1 MSKSLK
7 LIAGVT
13 GVADPEPTETQP
25 GKPGKPGKPARKG
38 SVEERMYHEIY
49 DAIMEHRLPPRT
61 KLTEHSL
68 CEIYATARHTVR
80 KVLSHLAADGMVDL
94 EPNRGAFIASPSTD
108 EAHDMF
114 ELRQML
120 ERAVLDKLAAMP
132 DVKTVIAPLRKMVAS
147 ERQAFLTHDRPKW
160 IRLSAEFHTAL
171 AELSGNALLVNM
183 MRRLVS
189 RTTLMIASVEAP
201 GNNACSFD
209 EHEEILD
216 ALEQGDAALAQS
228 RMAHHLGACA
238 DRVQPDEPGSF
249 DLRSVLG
256 RST

>member
-1 MSKSLK
+1 MSKNLK
-7 LIAGVT
+7 LIAAAEDAT
-13 GVADPEPTETQP
+13 TLAESPR
-25 GKPGKPGKPARKG
+25 PARKG

-80 KVLSHLAADGMVDL
+80 KVLSRLAADGMVDL

-114 ELRQML
+114 ELRQMM
-120 ERAVLDKLAAMP
+120 ERAVLEKIAGMRDSRAA
-132 DVKTVIAPLRKMVAS
+132 VAPLRKMVAA
-147 ERQAFLTHDRPKW
+147 ERQAFLSHDRPTW

-216 ALEQGDAALAQS
+216 ALEQGDAALAQA

-238 DRVQPDEPGSF
+238 DRVQPDEPGNF

>member
-1 MSKSLK
+1 MPKSLK
-7 LIAGVT
+7 LIATNEAEAASAEAPV
-13 GVADPEPTETQP
+13 
-25 GKPGKPGKPARKG
+25 RRG
-38 SVEERMYHEIY
+38 SVEDRMYHEIY

-68 CEIYATARHTVR
+68 CDIYATARHTVR
-80 KVLSHLAADGMVDL
+80 KVLARLAADGLVDL
-94 EPNRGAFIASPSTD
+94 QPNRGAFIASPSTD

-120 ERAVLDKLAAMP
+120 ERAVLEKLAARR
-132 DVKTVIAPLRKMVAS
+132 DVGAVIAPVRAMVGR
-147 ERQAFLTHDRPKW
+147 ERQAFLDNERPRW

-171 AELSGNALLVNM
+171 AELSGNALLVTM

-209 EHEEILD
+209 EHEAILD
-216 ALEQGDAALAQS
+216 ALERGDAALAQS

-238 DRVQPDEPGSF
+238 DRVQPDEPGNF

-256 RST
+256 KQS

>member
-1 MSKSLK
+1 MSKPLK
-7 LIAGVT
+7 LIPSAAAELAP
-13 GVADPEPTETQP
+13 AD
-25 GKPGKPGKPARKG
+25 KPARRG

-61 KLTEHSL
+61 KLTEQSL

-80 KVLSHLAADGMVDL
+80 KVLSRLAADGMVDL
-94 EPNRGAFIASPSTD
+94 EPNRGAFIASPSTS

-120 ERAVLDKLAAMP
+120 ERAVLEKLASRP
-132 DVKTVIAPLRKMVAS
+132 DVKQTIAPLRAMVAE
-147 ERQAFLTHDRPKW
+147 ERKAFLTHQRPRW

-171 AELSGNALLVNM
+171 AGLSGNALLVDM

-216 ALEQGDAALAQS
+216 ALEQGDAALAQT

-238 DRVQPDEPGSF
+238 DRVEPETPGNF

>member
-7 LIAGVT
+7 LIAGANDT
-13 GVADPEPTETQP
+13 AAPTEI
-25 GKPGKPGKPARKG
+25 KPARKG

-61 KLTEHSL
+61 KLTELSL

-80 KVLSHLAADGMVDL
+80 KVLAHLAADGMVDL

-120 ERAVLDKLAAMP
+120 ERAVLEKLAGMR
-132 DVKTVIAPLRKMVAS
+132 DVKRVIAPLRKMVEA
-147 ERQAFLTHDRPKW
+147 EREAFRTNARPKW

-171 AELSGNALLVNM
+171 AELSGNALLVTM

-238 DRVQPDEPGSF
+238 DRVQPDEPGNF

-256 RST
+256 HST

>member
-1 MSKSLK
+1 MSKNLK
-7 LIAGVT
+7 LIAGSEEAT
-13 GVADPEPTETQP
+13 ATPPR
-25 GKPGKPGKPARKG
+25 PARKG

-80 KVLSHLAADGMVDL
+80 KVLAHLAADGMVDL

-120 ERAVLDKLAAMP
+120 ERAVLEKLAALR
-132 DVKTVIAPLRKMVAS
+132 DVKTVIAPLRKMVEE
-147 ERQAFLTHDRPKW
+147 ERQAFLSHDRPRW

-171 AELSGNALLVNM
+171 AELSGNALLVTM

-201 GNNACSFD
+201 GTNACSFD
-209 EHEEILD
+209 EHLEILD
-216 ALEQGDAALAQS
+216 ALERGDAALA
-228 RMAHHLGACA
+228 REHMAHHLGACA
-238 DRVQPDEPGSF
+238 DRVQPDEPGNF

-256 RST
+256 QSG

>member
-1 MSKSLK
+1 MPKNLK
-7 LIAGVT
+7 LIAA
-13 GVADPEPTETQP
+13 ADATPPAVEA
-25 GKPGKPGKPARKG
+25 KPRKG

-80 KVLSHLAADGMVDL
+80 KVLARLAADGMVDL

-120 ERAVLDKLAAMP
+120 ERAVLEKIAAMP
-132 DVKTVIAPLRKMVAS
+132 DVRTVIAPVRQMVAH
-147 ERQAFLTHDRPKW
+147 ERQAFLGNERPKW

-171 AELSGNALLVNM
+171 AQLSGNALLVTM

-209 EHEEILD
+209 EHEAILD

-238 DRVQPDEPGSF
+238 DRVQPDEPGNF

-256 RST
+256 RDA

>member
-7 LIAGVT
+7 LIA
-13 GVADPEPTETQP
+13 ADAETKADAEPTEIQA
-25 GKPGKPGKPARKG
+25 GKPARPARKG

-120 ERAVLDKLAAMP
+120 ERAVLEKLAGMP
-132 DVKTVIAPLRKMVAS
+132 DVKAVIAPLRQMVAS

-216 ALEQGDAALAQS
+216 ALEQGNAALAQS

-238 DRVQPDEPGSF
+238 DRVQPDEPGNF

>member
-1 MSKSLK
+1 MSKNLK
-7 LIAGVT
+7 LIAAAT
-13 GVADPEPTETQP
+13 DDLPAADL
-25 GKPGKPGKPARKG
+25 KPARKG

-61 KLTEHSL
+61 KLTEQSL

-80 KVLSHLAADGMVDL
+80 KVLSRLAADGMVDL

-120 ERAVLDKLAAMP
+120 ERAVLDKLAARA
-132 DVKTVIAPLRKMVAS
+132 DVKSVIAPLRRMVAT
-147 ERQAFLTHDRPKW
+147 ERQAFLSHERPRW

-171 AELSGNALLVNM
+171 AELSGNALLVTM

-201 GNNACSFD
+201 GHNACSFD
-209 EHEEILD
+209 EHDDILD
-216 ALEQGDAALAQS
+216 ALEAGDAALAQA

-238 DRVQPDEPGSF
+238 DRVQPDEPGNF

-256 RST
+256 QGGGHTR

>member
-1 MSKSLK
+1 MPKNLK
-7 LIAGVT
+7 LIAP
-13 GVADPEPTETQP
+13 AEDDAHALDAR
-25 GKPGKPGKPARKG
+25 PARKG
-38 SVEERMYHEIY
+38 PVHDRMYHEIY

-80 KVLSHLAADGMVDL
+80 KVLSQLAADGMVDL

-120 ERAVLDKLAAMP
+120 ERAVLDKVAAMP
-132 DVKTVIAPLRKMVAS
+132 DVKTVIAPLRALVAR
-147 ERQAFLTHDRPKW
+147 ERKAFLSHDRPRW

-171 AELSGNALLVNM
+171 AELSGNALLVTM

-216 ALEQGDAALAQS
+216 ALERGDSALAQS
-228 RMAHHLGACA
+228 CMAHHLGACA
-238 DRVQPDEPGSF
+238 DRVQPDEPAHF

-256 RST
+256 HPD